1 MYHKDIMIQGIAEQ
15 FKGILR
21 LQGKKTLMVPENR
34 NLQKI
39 HNPSSPLTLSVFL
52 SFFTFCHQFPLL
64 PNLHGD
70 LTHHIVVSTISTTKV
85 VLEVWSSLSQIS
97 QGPSVS
103 KTGGS
108 HHGVIAT
115 WANIRKAVDC

>member
-21 LQGKKTLMVPENR
+21 LQGKKTQMVPENK

-39 HNPSSPLTLSVFL
+39 HNPSSPLTLSLFL
-52 SFFTFCHQFPLL
+52 SFFYLL
-64 PNLHGD
+64 
-70 LTHHIVVSTISTTKV
+70 
-85 VLEVWSSLSQIS
+85 
-97 QGPSVS
+97 PSVS
-103 KTGGS
+103 SDPKSSWRFDPPHCDQNHKYNKGCPGSVEFSFPDFAGPSLNRTGGS

-115 WANIRKAVDC
+115 WANITKAVNC